1 MPYQHDIREHRRPTP
16 SGGRRPARGSRR
28 GAGGLVR
35 TFVVAS
41 ATLAIL
47 LVVFSMYQYSQ
58 LGPDAPAVRAP
69 RLPPPPREPSVAE
82 RSTTPVGG
90 PGVPLGQGVIGPGQ
104 NVTVSIYPRE
114 GTRARFELAVS
125 DWIPKDGSDHEFI
138 LTGPQVRMR
147 TKDGNDVRV
156 TAREGVLDAQRKAGG
171 GLDPKRGQLTGD
183 VVIEYDRRSDKDKA
197 SLPEALRNQVDPSE
211 LVRVEMER
219 LEFDLEYAKLV
230 VPGPIHVAARDVELH
245 GEDLEIRFNEA
256 EGRVESLRIARGGRL
271 DLFERGAQLGVNVP
285 GIDRRGEKRTSLT
298 DWLRTTIQSRLDRQA
313 QSAPAAPAPTST
325 AGASGVPVFRADAE
339 KEDTPGPP
347 VRYFARFEGEVDAK
361 QFAGDATRSR
371 LQADVL
377 EILREFS
384 DQDKDRVRSPAAP
397 TQGTLG
403 EPPVTPTG
411 DRIVLEWTGKLVAD
425 ALSRGDERWTED
437 VRSQVTALGTPAR
450 LSHPEGDATCSK
462 LIYEPD
468 GSEVQLFG
476 SEAVPVVVRSSDQGA
491 MTGQFASLRRGGDAL
506 DIRVTGPGRLTGAL
520 DSRASATRV
529 PSSPSIPKTESFIE
543 FGKELTAQGRFVTKT
558 TVDFTGSVSTRERRV
573 LDRAS
578 FSGRVAME
586 EGETRIEADS
596 IDLGFAAQPG
606 GRSDRQAVERMIG
619 RGDVVMIQGADRTTC
634 REIDVALAT
643 DADGRSQ
650 PRAATATGD
659 VAAVQG
665 ERTLHARDKLVV
677 DFDRVEDEPKRNE
690 AARSRTGVKRLQAFG
705 AVTVFD
711 PAQKL
716 DLSAGQLDCSVV
728 KGREIEKA
736 LVTGAAD
743 RPATVRLDTL
753 TVTGHQITLDVPN
766 QWAEVPGEGRL
777 TFLSRKDLDGRKVS
791 NPIPIVV
798 TWADSMKYRGRE
810 NRADFNGRVH
820 ATSET
825 TTTFDC
831 DQLLVE
837 FDQTPQSVAEAKRVN
852 EWGILQPFVDA
863 AMRTEKPRDV
873 RFAGGAYAKEP
884 AYILADGHAVAEM
897 SETDPKTGELSSRS
911 RIAGPRL
918 SVNLRSEVSKM
929 LIEGPGTLQ
938 LEDFRPDSPSR
949 DSTPRTGSDLFA
961 LDKDTGPS
969 KTLIEW
975 RERMWYDFSIAQ
987 TRFEGRVQL
996 KHFSGAALSRLFEGS
1011 GDGANQSPGR
1021 STFLTSDVL
1030 TVDFLDRDSRAK
1042 DASGKRMGRL
1052 SSDRLRQFQASGS
1065 VVLQDQVEGLSV
1077 TADSVIYER
1086 PRQILAISGSRQ
1098 RKAQII
1104 TQKPGRLPNQVAT
1117 ERLFYNLATGK
1128 LELVQTTVKGQ

>member
-1 MPYQHDIREHRRPTP
+1 
-16 SGGRRPARGSRR
+16 
-28 GAGGLVR
+28 LVR

-58 LGPDAPAVRAP
+58 LGPDSSAVRAP
-69 RLPPPPREPSVAE
+69 RLPPPPSEPSVAD
-82 RSTTPVGG
+82 RITTPMGG

-104 NVTVSIYPRE
+104 NITVSIYPRE
-114 GTRARFELAVS
+114 GTRARLELAVS

-256 EGRVESLRIARGGRL
+256 QGRVESLRIARGGRL
-271 DLFERGAQLGVNVP
+271 DLLERGAQLGVNVP
-285 GIDRRGEKRTSLT
+285 GIDRRGERRTTLA
-298 DWLRTTIQSRLDRQA
+298 DWLRTTIQSRLDRQT
-313 QSAPAAPAPTST
+313 QSAPAAPAPTS
-325 AGASGVPVFRADAE
+325 AASASGVPVFRADTE

-347 VRYFARFEGEVDAK
+347 VRYFARFEGDVDAK

-384 DQDKDRVRSPAAP
+384 DADKDRVRSPAAP
-397 TQGTLG
+397 TQGTPG

-411 DRIVLEWTGKLVAD
+411 DRIVLEWTGKLVVD

-520 DSRASATRV
+520 NPNATAAAV
-529 PSSPSIPKTESFIE
+529 PSPPSMPKTESFIE

-578 FSGRVAME
+578 FSGRVVME

-606 GRSDRQAVERMIG
+606 GRGDRQAVERMIG
-619 RGDVVMIQGADRTTC
+619 RGDVVMIQGADRITC

-690 AARSRTGVKRLQAFG
+690 EARSRTGVKRLQAFG

-736 LVTGAAD
+736 LVTGTAD

-753 TVTGHQITLDVPN
+753 TVTGRQITLDVPD

-810 NRADFNGRVH
+810 NRAVFNGRVH

-837 FDQTPQSVAEAKRVN
+837 FDESPQPVAEAKRVN
-852 EWGILQPFVDA
+852 EWGILQPFVNA

-897 SETDPKTGELSSRS
+897 SETDPKSGELSSRS

-949 DSTPRTGSDLFA
+949 DSTPRTGSGLFA
-961 LDKDTGPS
+961 LDKDSGPS

-996 KHFSGAALSRLFEGS
+996 KHFSGAALARLFEGS
-1011 GDGANQSPGR
+1011 GGGANQSPGR

-1042 DASGKRMGRL
+1042 PALSREGDASGKRMGRL

-1077 TADSVIYER
+1077 TADSVVYER